1 MLSATAR
8 STTAESAESAGHAQ
22 EAQRVWH
29 GLMRGQW
36 SLLESLEADDGRR
49 VLIARRNTEDTP
61 DPDGLTSF
69 ESKVVALAARAHPDK
84 LIACQ
89 LGVAEGTVS
98 ACLSHALRKLKI
110 AGRIELVR
118 LLGSRC
124 QVQLAA
130 KQARAAQRDIGN
142 GAGEDEQ
149 HAATIPPPEGLSV
162 THLGPN
168 VAVIEFWVASMMLPP
183 GLTDAEQEVAL
194 LIFEG
199 ATNEQI
205 AHARGASAKTVG
217 NQLGSIFRK
226 LGVCSRFELVL
237 RLRLGG

>member
-1 MLSATAR
+1 
-8 STTAESAESAGHAQ
+8 
-22 EAQRVWH
+22 
-29 GLMRGQW
+29 MRGQW

-49 VLIARRNTEDTP
+49 VLIARRNIGDTP
-61 DPDGLTSF
+61 DPDGLTPF
-69 ESKVVALAARAHPDK
+69 ESQVVALAARAHPDK

-98 ACLSHALRKLKI
+98 ASLSHALRKLKI
-110 AGRIELVR
+110 SGRIELVR
-118 LLGSRC
+118 QLGSRC
-124 QVQLAA
+124 QLQLAA
-130 KQARAAQRDIGN
+130 KNARAEQRN
-142 GAGEDEQ
+142 VASRSVEDEQ
-149 HAATIPPPEGLSV
+149 HAATIPLPDDARV

-168 VAVIEFWVASMMLPP
+168 VAVLEFWVASMMLPP

-205 AHARGASAKTVG
+205 AHARGASVKTVG

-237 RLRLGG
+237 HLRRGG